1 MDMKTYSEYKTAAR
15 AALNGNWGM
24 AAVTA
29 LVYSVITGATVGF
42 PGLGFFFITLPL
54 TVGYAGTFRLL
65 LAGNTRLVDN
75 MFEISINE
83 YLHQTATMALRS
95 VYTFL
100 WSLLLIGPG
109 IIKALSYAMVPYI
122 LRDRPELSADETIGL
137 SEQMMRGHK
146 TELFGL
152 YLSFAGWFI
161 LSIFTFGIGFF
172 FLAPYV
178 RTAVADFYE
187 DLKAGIPS
195 RPQA

>member
-1 MDMKTYSEYKTAAR
+1 MEHVLS
-15 AALNGNWGM
+15 
-24 AAVTA
+24 
-29 LVYSVITGATVGF
+29 
-42 PGLGFFFITLPL
+42 
-54 TVGYAGTFRLL
+54 FR
-65 LAGNTRLVDN
+65 
-75 MFEISINE
+75 
-83 YLHQTATMALRS
+83 
-95 VYTFL
+95 
-100 WSLLLIGPG
+100 
-109 IIKALSYAMVPYI
+109 AMVPYI